1 MLFLVY
7 NLPTCFKPDAVNK
20 IVTRERGR
28 GREGK
33 RERESWPRSQ
43 THVTFLD
50 YPRARPHLCP
60 FLFSAHPISN
70 VKHTASSSME
80 PAAPINPYEGVPRHD
95 RMRYNLQGSFIWK
108 GSDVFEAVLFY
119 SS

>member
-33 RERESWPRSQ
+33 RERERESWPRSQ

-70 VKHTASSSME
+70 VKHTASGSME
-80 PAAPINPYEGVPRHD
+80 PAAPINPYEGVPAARQ
-95 RMRYNLQGSFIWK
+95 NEVQFAG
-108 GSDVFEAVLFY
+108 EFY
-119 SS
+119 LERERCF